1 MATDRRTFLKQTGW
15 TMLGGGI
22 LISIGSFF
30 PETGRARQK
39 GLSGSLYGFIVD
51 TTTCI
56 GCGKCVQA
64 CKTENQVP
72 DECYRTWVE
81 RYIITADEKVQVD
94 SPHGALHGFKPAD
107 VEGQIEKAF
116 FVPKLCNHCAE
127 ANCVQVCP
135 VGATYTTREGFV
147 LVDEKQCVGCG
158 YCVQACPYGARY
170 MHPVR
175 HTADKCTW
183 CYHRVKKDLT
193 PACVVVCPVKARQF
207 GNLNDPESPINRIL
221 QEKRISV
228 LKPETGN
235 NPRTLYLGLDKE
247 VR

>member
-15 TMLGGGI
+15 TLLGGGI
-22 LISIGSFF
+22 LVSIGSLF
-30 PETGRARQK
+30 PALGRAMQK
-39 GLSGSLYGFIVD
+39 VPSKELYGFIVD
-51 TTTCI
+51 TTSCI
-56 GCGKCVQA
+56 GCGMCVQA
-64 CKTENQVP
+64 CKTENHVP

-81 RYIITADEKVQVD
+81 RYIITADEKVHVD
-94 SPHGALHGFKPAD
+94 SPYGALHGFTSAA
-107 VEGQIEKAF
+107 VAGQIEKAF

-135 VGATYTTREGFV
+135 VGATYTTSEGMV

-183 CYHRVKKDLT
+183 CYHRVKKGLK

-207 GNLNDPESPINRIL
+207 GNMNDPQSDISRIL
-221 QEKRISV
+221 QEGRISV

-235 NPRTLYLGLDKE
+235 NPKTFYVGLDKE

>member
-1 MATDRRTFLKQTGW
+1 MTTDRRTFLKQTTW
-15 TMLGGGI
+15 TLLGGGI

-30 PETGRARQK
+30 PSAGGALQK
-39 GLSGSLYGFIVD
+39 TPSPELFGFIVD

-64 CKTENQVP
+64 CKTENCVP

-81 RYIITADEKVQVD
+81 RYIITAGDSVFID
-94 SPHGALHGFKPAD
+94 SPHGALYGFKGSGVAGD
-107 VEGQIEKAF
+107 VKRAF

-127 ANCVQVCP
+127 PNCVQVCP
-135 VGATYTTREGFV
+135 VGATYMTEEGVV
-147 LVDEKQCVGCG
+147 LVDEKHCVGCG
-158 YCVQACPYGARY
+158 YCVQACPYGARF

-183 CYHRVKKDLT
+183 CYHRVKKNLL
-193 PACVVVCPVKARQF
+193 PACVIVCPVKARQF
-207 GNLNDPESPINRIL
+207 GNLNDPKSAINRVL
-221 QEKRISV
+221 KQFRISV

-235 NPRTLYLGLDKE
+235 NPKTYYVGLDKE

>member
-1 MATDRRTFLKQTGW
+1 MTTDRRTFLKQTGW
-15 TMLGGGI
+15 TLLGSGI
-22 LISIGSFF
+22 LVSIGSLF
-30 PETGRARQK
+30 PAPGRAMQK
-39 GLSGSLYGFIVD
+39 VPSKELYGFIVD

-56 GCGKCVQA
+56 GCGMCVQA

-81 RYIITADEKVQVD
+81 RYIITADEKVHVD
-94 SPHGALHGFKPAD
+94 SPHGALHGFTSAA
-107 VEGQIEKAF
+107 VAGQIEKAF

-135 VGATYTTREGFV
+135 VGATYTTSEGFV
-147 LVDEKQCVGCG
+147 LVDEKHCVGCG

-183 CYHRVKKDLT
+183 CYHRVKKDLM

-207 GNLNDPESPINRIL
+207 GNLNDPQSAIYRIL
-221 QEKRISV
+221 QEERISV

-235 NPRTLYLGLDKE
+235 NPKTFYMGLDKE